1 MTESEYIQQHE
12 TYLNSIVSRF
22 IARYPEQRWKMR
34 DDLMQE
40 ARIALLIAYRR
51 QEGAKGLE
59 RRAYICII
67 DALYTAAVHAY
78 PIRIPRRKFRKNP
91 AVSADLRIEINILP
105 WITDINTASKNSKGT
120 SAFFQRAP
128 MSSAVTAPGHSTD
141 NSHTGSSDTAC
152 KHPAD
157 LSTVTAALSGSD
169 QRNHPF
175 FRSWYASKQI

>member
-12 TYLNSIVSRF
+12 TYLSSIVSRF

-51 QEGAKGLE
+51 QEDAEGLE

-78 PIRIPRRKFRKNP
+78 PIRIPLWEKNQPEDESAQEMELWAILAGMNDKERAFVRYRLDGRNCIEAAKMLGMSKSACCRMQQRIRRY
-91 AVSADLRIEINILP
+91 L
-105 WITDINTASKNSKGT
+105 TA
-120 SAFFQRAP
+120 QMRAE
-128 MSSAVTAPGHSTD
+128 
-141 NSHTGSSDTAC
+141 
-152 KHPAD
+152 
-157 LSTVTAALSGSD
+157 
-169 QRNHPF
+169 
-175 FRSWYASKQI
+175 

>member
-12 TYLNSIVSRF
+12 TYLSSIVSRF

-51 QEGAKGLE
+51 QEDAEGLE

-78 PIRIPRRKFRKNP
+78 PIRIPRRKFRKNVFQKWQMCL
-91 AVSADLRIEINILP
+91 ALKNWLIKELRRYRVVRNRGLRL
-105 WITDINTASKNSKGT
+105 A
-120 SAFFQRAP
+120 
-128 MSSAVTAPGHSTD
+128 GH
-141 NSHTGSSDTAC
+141 
-152 KHPAD
+152 
-157 LSTVTAALSGSD
+157 
-169 QRNHPF
+169 
-175 FRSWYASKQI
+175 